1 MNMRSRLDDMWT
13 NARHRDGG
21 QQKRSMGWYV
31 EEKEE
36 YATKFIFYS
45 PLRETLARS

>member
-1 MNMRSRLDDMWT
+1 MNMRRRLDAMWT

-31 EEKEE
+31 GEKEE